1 MKSFFL
7 LLFFCASCAWT
18 QTVPPAAPPAPPAVP
33 LKGDTVIAVF
43 DDGTQMTQDQLRT
56 LIPAMQPQYQQLAQ
70 QDPERFLHYYGMMRT
85 LAQMAEKQKLDQ
97 RSPYKEALE
106 FTRLSTLT
114 DSMVKEHMNSIVVP
128 PEEVEKFYNEHK
140 QPYEQVKVSA
150 IYIAFGETED
160 AAASRTA
167 ASSAATQASR
177 ASKKAL
183 TEEEAKDKAGKLVAT
198 ARGGGDFKTLVK
210 ENSDDET
217 SRDKGGDFGTWR
229 IAENVPDVM
238 RTAVFGLKQSEVSE
252 PVRQAHGYYI
262 FRADEI
268 TYSPLTQ
275 VRDSIFEQLK
285 QQHAREWMQTIDAA
299 TKVQYT
305 GKKEPPAPPV
315 KK

>member
-1 MKSFFL
+1 
-7 LLFFCASCAWT
+7 
-18 QTVPPAAPPAPPAVP
+18 
-33 LKGDTVIAVF
+33 
-43 DDGTQMTQDQLRT
+43 MTQDHLKP

-70 QDPERFLHYYGMMRT
+70 QDPQRFLHYYGMMRA

-106 FTRLSTLT
+106 FSRLSTLT

-150 IYIAFGETED
+150 IYIAFGENED
-160 AAASRTA
+160 AAATHP
-167 ASSAATQASR
+167 ASASASASTQASR

-183 TEEEAKDKAGKLVAT
+183 TEEEAKDKAGKLVAL

-238 RTAVFGLKQSEVSE
+238 RVAVFGLKQGEVSE

-275 VRDSIFEQLK
+275 VRDTIFEQLR
-285 QQHAREWMQTIDAA
+285 QQHAREWMQAIDAA
-299 TKVQYT
+299 TKVQYS
-305 GKKEPPAPPV
+305 GKTEPPAPPAPPV